1 MKYRLNEKGLTLV
14 ELLAGIVILAIIS
27 LCLWSIF
34 HNSMNHNNR
43 EVSKNQ
49 LQQEANIII
58 NTIQNLHTKH
68 KITQLVVDENNSSF
82 TIYYSDR
89 NQNNIIK
96 NSTFN
101 KRNIKYEFC
110 AFTDPDTNKK
120 CVLSNKIFPESATEV
135 SQYFG
140 FKLKLS
146 STNNENINFEVQTIF
161 SKLE

>member
-27 LCLWSIF
+27 VCLWSIF

-82 TIYYSDR
+82 TIYYLDR
-89 NQNNIIK
+89 NQNNIIQNTK
-96 NSTFN
+96 FN
-101 KRNIKYEFC
+101 KKNIKYEFC
-110 AFTDPDTNKK
+110 ADQDPMNK
-120 CVLSNKIFPESATEV
+120 CVLSYKIFPESVTEV
-135 SQYFG
+135 PQYFK
-140 FKLKLS
+140 FTLKLS
-146 STNNENINFEVQTIF
+146 STNNENINFEVETIF
-161 SKLE
+161 NKLE